1 MLDQPT
7 ASDAEYDTLMRELL
21 ALEERFPELVTP
33 DSPTQKVAGGFS
45 TLFEPVAHLERLL
58 SLDNV
63 FSPEELARVGGA
75 GAARGAGLGL
85 AVRAEDR
92 RAGG

>member
-1 MLDQPT
+1 
-7 ASDAEYDTLMRELL
+7 MRELQ

-45 TLFEPVAHLERLL
+45 TLFEPVAHIERLL

-63 FSPEELARVGGA
+63 FSAEELTEWAARA
-75 GAARGAGLGL
+75 TARGAGVGRGS
-85 AVRAEDR
+85 AS
-92 RAGG
+92 